1 MTDAGRRHTKS
12 ARIWDGT
19 WEDLTRLGRE
29 ENFAPSTLAGDTA
42 DLLAGYHRCAR
53 CGGTPVPVTF
63 GDLSGRPLREW
74 VAEAEKAVRY
84 QKCRDHQHVL
94 VGAGTPPAATTEPP
108 APPSARAAELVSL
121 AAGNGHDV
129 TTASELPPP
138 DPTLAFQA
146 PGTAKVVTA
155 SVPEARRSA
164 RQGLAGDRCEGGG
177 PHPVNRRIG
186 DTCGKCGRQVGGSR

>member
-1 MTDAGRRHTKS
+1 MTDPGSRTPKS

-19 WEDLTRLGRE
+19 WKDLARLGRE
-29 ENFAPSTLAGDTA
+29 EGFAPSTLVGDAA

-84 QKCRDHQHVL
+84 QKCKDHRPVL
-94 VGAGTPPAATTEPP
+94 VGAGTPPAARTEPP
-108 APPSARAAELVSL
+108 APAPARAARLVSL
-121 AAGNGHDV
+121 AAENGHEI
-129 TTASELPPP
+129 TTASEMAPP

-146 PGTAKVVTA
+146 SGTAKVVTPP
-155 SVPEARRSA
+155 VPAP
-164 RQGLAGDRCEGGG
+164 AGQSGKRGRVKPKCSHVVAAGTRCKICEPRG
-177 PHPVNRRIG
+177 N
-186 DTCGKCGRQVGGSR
+186 S